1 MPGSR
6 GGRLR
11 RRAARA
17 FGRVCRHPAGAGLL
31 PAHLPQGRQAPHFKT
46 IREELRINPG
56 RAYACGDEKKDFVA
70 ATRTGVHPFI
80 VAYGFEDYE
89 PPTTK
94 IGVPPEL
101 ISRAPD
107 ELSARVLN
115 ALDLAA

>member
-1 MPGSR
+1 VAEDSAAELR
-6 GGRLR
+6 GRSDGCAGIRPALDFFRHISLR
-11 RRAARA
+11 EDKT
-17 FGRVCRHPAGAGLL
+17 
-31 PAHLPQGRQAPHFKT
+31 PHFKT

-70 ATRTGVHPFI
+70 ATSTGTHPFI
-80 VAYGFEDYE
+80 VSYGFEDYE
-89 PPTTK
+89 RLTAK

-107 ELSARVLN
+107 ELGARVLN